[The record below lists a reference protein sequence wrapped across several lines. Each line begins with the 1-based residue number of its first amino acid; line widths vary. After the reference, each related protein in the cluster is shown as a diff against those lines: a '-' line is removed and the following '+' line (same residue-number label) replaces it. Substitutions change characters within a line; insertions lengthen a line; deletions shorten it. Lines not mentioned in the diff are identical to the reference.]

1 MIHTSIIIRHEDNSK
16 NNSKYISNNY
26 LTLIQTVFV
35 VFVCYQSPYRNLSFK
50 LILISFCCICLCV
63 CACVRACVRVC
74 VRAGVRACVCVCCCC
89 LFVTFFFSLF
99 LSFFIFPFCSI
110 FLYQTNTNQVYGI
123 VNHCVRLCTMY
134 TSNKMSV
141 CMSMIIVV
149 FLNAFY

>member
-63 CACVRACVRVC
+63 CACVRACVYACGRACVRVC
-74 VRAGVRACVCVCCCC
+74 VCVVVVCLLLSFSPYFYPFLFF
-89 LFVTFFFSLF
+89 LFVLFF
-99 LSFFIFPFCSI
+99 
-110 FLYQTNTNQVYGI
+110 YT
-123 VNHCVRLCTMY
+123 RLIRIR
-134 TSNKMSV
+134 
-141 CMSMIIVV
+141 CMV
-149 FLNAFY
+149 L